1 MSMPKAPTPAD
12 SDYEFVEVK
21 VSHKID
27 IHLSLDDLIN
37 AVQQQADA
45 LAATKQQADAQVAD
59 KLNQFTQVAN
69 NLKNELGQIK
79 PPGGGA

>member
-1 MSMPKAPTPAD
+1 MTDTKQD

-37 AVQQQADA
+37 AVQQQANA
-45 LAATKQQADAQVAD
+45 LAATKQQADAQVAAR
-59 KLNQFTQVAN
+59 LNQLTQLAHQ
-69 NLKNELGQIK
+69 LKSDV
-79 PPGGGA
+79 GGGA